1 MKHLLEFQNFDLVKE
16 FSLLDGSEGFTE
28 ITESEFLA
36 LFSESLFESAPK
48 GNTVTGGLFDMND
61 ANTYKWVKNAKS
73 AVVNG
78 TKHVF
83 ISIGDGIKEAGQ
95 KAKEAGKAG
104 AEQLLNMAKFVGK
117 TIVYTGAAI
126 YVISDMIA
134 QGIYSL
140 LASLYSVLKKGAIAV
155 GAGIGTAVKNI
166 KNMYKAQAKASIQA
180 YQTAGDAITKFLKS
194 IMSGLYAAAKATSN
208 AASAIAA
215 VTVAGWK
222 TAKKYFG
229 EVKDFI
235 SKCLFD
241 AAKETKAWVA
251 DKAKDAKDAYNA
263 AVKSLKDKKTQ
274 IAAAIKKGYEDY
286 KKTVISTA
294 NKGAQYGR
302 KLKGEVS
309 QAFKTAQ
316 DRISKT
322 GDEIVSQAKAVWG
335 GLFDSNNFYGE
346 GLEDIFESYVIVEG
360 EEYYIFPY

>member
-1 MKHLLEFQNFDLVKE
+1 MKHLLEFNNFDLAAE
-16 FSLLDGSEGFTE
+16 FNLLNGSDNFTE

-36 LFSESLFESAPK
+36 LFSESLFENAPK
-48 GNTVTGGLFDMND
+48 GNTVKGGLFDMND

-73 AVVNG
+73 VVVNG

-83 ISIGDGIKEAGQ
+83 ISIGDGIKEAAQ

-104 AEQLLNMAKFVGK
+104 ADQLLNMAKFVGK
-117 TIVYTGAAI
+117 TVVYTVATI
-126 YVISDMIA
+126 YVVSDRIA

-140 LASLYSVLKKGAIAV
+140 LASLYSVLKKGAIAI

-166 KNMYKAQAKASIQA
+166 KNMYKAQAKASAEA
-180 YQTAGDAITKFLKS
+180 YQTAGEAVTKLLKS
-194 IMSGLYAAAKATSN
+194 IMSGLYAAAKASAN

-215 VTVAGWK
+215 VTVAAWK
-222 TAKKYFG
+222 SAKKYFG

-241 AAKETKAWVA
+241 ASKEAKVWVSE
-251 DKAKDAKDAYNA
+251 KAKDAKDAYNE

-274 IAAAIKKGYEDY
+274 VAAAIKKGYEDY
-286 KKTVISTA
+286 KKTVITTA
-294 NKGAQYGR
+294 KKGAEYGR

-309 QAFKTAQ
+309 QAFKAAQ

-335 GLFDSNNFYGE
+335 GLLDSNNFNDE

>member
-1 MKHLLEFQNFDLVKE
+1 MKHLLEFNNFDLVSG
-16 FSLLDGSEGFTE
+16 FNLLNGSDDFTE

-36 LFSESLFESAPK
+36 LFSDSLFENAPK
-48 GNTVTGGLFDMND
+48 GNTVQGGLFDMND

-73 AVVNG
+73 VVVNG

-83 ISIGDGIKEAGQ
+83 ISIGEGIKEAGQ

-104 AEQLLNMAKFVGK
+104 AEQLLNTAKFIGK
-117 TIVYTGAAI
+117 TIVYTGVAI

-140 LASLYSVLKKGAIAV
+140 LASLYSVLKKGAIAI

-166 KNMYKAQAKASIQA
+166 KNMYKAKAKATAEA
-180 YQTAGDAITKFLKS
+180 YQTSTEAITKLLKS
-194 IMSGLYAAAKATSN
+194 IMTGLYSAAKATAN

-215 VTVAGWK
+215 VTVAAWK
-222 TAKKYFG
+222 AAKKYFG
-229 EVKDFI
+229 EVKDFT

-241 AAKETKAWVA
+241 ASKEVKVWVS

-274 IAAAIKKGYEDY
+274 MAAAIKKGYEDY

-294 NKGAQYGR
+294 KKGGEYAR
-302 KLKGEVS
+302 KLKGDVS
-309 QAFKTAQ
+309 QAFKDAQ

-322 GDEIVSQAKAVWG
+322 GDEIISQAKAVWG